1 MAAVRIQQAYDH
13 RVRVKVFQGERD
25 IKLSQQQS
33 IPRSTIA
40 TWRAHP
46 PRRVLTLACDQA
58 SQLQFESEALLAEIQ
73 QLRKRLAAMRSL
85 VILLV
90 TVLQLSGFTLD
101 GQRLPD
107 GKDKQRLLRSIRRAS
122 QYFSLSHLLKRI
134 GLSSSRYH
142 AWSVTKACQ
151 LSDASS
157 CPRTHPTQLTSDE
170 HATIGKLL
178 QAPEY
183 SHVPTGTLIKLAQRL
198 KLAYASSATWYRLIR
213 LHKWRRPR
221 KRIHPSKPTFG
232 VRANRPNEIWH
243 VDISIVKLLDG
254 TRVYLQAV
262 MDNFSRK
269 VLAHRVTD
277 KYDPTATATLLED
290 AAHCLSSA
298 TDNIPQPAP
307 TVSLYCDGGV
317 ENFNEAVDQVL
328 SRFQIVRVQAQIDVQ
343 FSNSMIEAFWRST
356 KHNCLFQQRLD
367 SLAAIQRWV
376 AFYVQ
381 QHNEVMPH
389 SAYQGQT
396 PNEMF
401 FGTGNFLEAEL
412 KQARET
418 ARQSRIDLNRK
429 RTCAACV
436 ISEPEMHTIQLDK
449 P

>member
-13 RVRVKVFQGERD
+13 RVRVKVYQGERD

-85 VILLV
+85 VILLLK
-90 TVLQLSGFTLD
+90 VLQLSGFTLD
-101 GQRLPD
+101 GRRLPE
-107 GKDKQRLLRSIRRAS
+107 GKDKQRLLRSIRRSS

-221 KRIHPSKPTFG
+221 KRIHPSKPTVG

-277 KYDPTATATLLED
+277 KYNPTATATLLED

-356 KHNCLFQQRLD
+356 KHTHEFPPPRVPGCL
-367 SLAAIQRWV
+367 
-376 AFYVQ
+376 
-381 QHNEVMPH
+381 
-389 SAYQGQT
+389 
-396 PNEMF
+396 
-401 FGTGNFLEAEL
+401 
-412 KQARET
+412 
-418 ARQSRIDLNRK
+418 
-429 RTCAACV
+429 
-436 ISEPEMHTIQLDK
+436 
-449 P
+449 